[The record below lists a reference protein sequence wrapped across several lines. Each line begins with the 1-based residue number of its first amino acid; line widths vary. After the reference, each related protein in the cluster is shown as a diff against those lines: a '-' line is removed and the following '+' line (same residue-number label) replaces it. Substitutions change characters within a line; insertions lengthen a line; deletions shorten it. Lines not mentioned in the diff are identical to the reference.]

1 VRPGSSTPRHSAD
14 MLADGS
20 PITPRRFPYG
30 LLIIF
35 YSINSRLNDRVFI
48 RSIQS
53 IYRINSTTK
62 VYINC
67 TPNHRRNIGRRNGGA
82 TNNLLA
88 SPINTPKSHRTGNP
102 EELLETPPGSPLSQP
117 YWKSRLN
124 TLKNSF
130 LGSPRYRSI
139 IFAPG

>member
-1 VRPGSSTPRHSAD
+1 

-30 LLIIF
+30 LLIKF
-35 YSINSRLNDRVFI
+35 HSIKLKTNNNVFI
-48 RSIQS
+48 HCIQS
-53 IYRINSTTK
+53 ICRINSTTK

-82 TNNLLA
+82 ANNLLV
-88 SPINTPKSHRTGNP
+88 SPINSPKPHRTANS
-102 EELLETPPGSPLSQP
+102 EELLDTPPGSPLSQP

-130 LGSPRYRSI
+130 LGSPRY
-139 IFAPG
+139 